1 MKTQLRNTD
10 KSCAIKFEEEK
21 CKQQKWRKADFY
33 AKKFNTAP
41 LIETHENLESSSL
54 IEAHEN
60 LETLMVEHA
69 GRLWKL
75 IT

>member
-1 MKTQLRNTD
+1 MQTAEVAQGRLL
-10 KSCAIKFEEEK
+10 
-21 CKQQKWRKADFY
+21 CKEIQHSFS
-33 AKKFNTAP
+33 